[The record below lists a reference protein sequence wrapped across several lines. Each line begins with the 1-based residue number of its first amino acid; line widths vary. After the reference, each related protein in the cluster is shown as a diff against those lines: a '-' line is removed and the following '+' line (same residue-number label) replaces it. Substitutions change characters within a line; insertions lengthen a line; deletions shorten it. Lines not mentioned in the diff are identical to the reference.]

1 LPEFTVSE
9 LDAEGGFTNLDA
21 EKEGFLDDLQSF
33 LDNDYITREEYD
45 AFEAQIESAYDTK
58 KRDIT
63 PVYEAPDFTVYG
75 QLQPGE
81 TFEDIDTAYN
91 TAYDELTLNAQLGY
105 ISASDYITQLN
116 DLQTSYEDARKGIA
130 PAYELPDFS
139 VYGQIAEGD
148 DTTEIDTAYQN
159 ELTRLEEYKDSGYI
173 SLSEYYD
180 FLGQLETE
188 YTTRREGVLPTYTMP
203 DFSVTPAS
211 SLAELAEMEKAALD
225 RFEMFSESGYFPEDF
240 NILTEQENL
249 QALIDAERARIQ
261 GTYTLPEFKV
271 EDTKGLLTQSDIED
285 LFSEYEKGLQED
297 VMSEM
302 LGLTDFFSAM
312 EGAKTTFDVEFAKR
326 KPIQP
331 RPGDYALIPDPINEG
346 DADQPTTGDFLT
358 DYEYPS
364 EIIGGGGIDT
374 SGILTGNYMAKLD
387 PAYQLAEIL
396 LGQDRAK
403 QMYPTGKSR
412 GLADE
417 EFQNIVN
424 QFMLG
429 QAEDAFEMQ
438 SGLSGKMQDLAT
450 EQRRLQRQADL
461 DLMAEFGDPYRQQL
475 EELYPEQAAA
485 LKQQREIAD
494 IAAER
499 AKGDLSPRE
508 QAQVEQQAYL
518 FGAGRGREFDPMT
531 LYKQLGEEVGVRE
544 GRETQATN
552 QLTALMNMERG
563 LYGDLPSVIG
573 AQSPFIEG
581 VGDITTPFN
590 IGGIMDLG
598 STDFANQ
605 QRLQEVNMA
614 IAQLDRDYQTAV
626 ALNQPSKAQSTLV
639 KLNEYKAMAD
649 ALSSG
654 ISTAK
659 QAFGTLG
666 SIVGGIGSG
675 ISSILGGD
683 PYASDRA
690 SFNKYYGAGGK
701 GSSNDVL
708 DFIMSL

>member
-1 LPEFTVSE
+1 
-9 LDAEGGFTNLDA
+9 
-21 EKEGFLDDLQSF
+21 
-33 LDNDYITREEYD
+33 
-45 AFEAQIESAYDTK
+45 
-58 KRDIT
+58 
-63 PVYEAPDFTVYG
+63 
-75 QLQPGE
+75 
-81 TFEDIDTAYN
+81 
-91 TAYDELTLNAQLGY
+91 
-105 ISASDYITQLN
+105 
-116 DLQTSYEDARKGIA
+116 
-130 PAYELPDFS
+130 LPDFS

-159 ELTRLEEYKDSGYI
+159 ELTR
-173 SLSEYYD
+173 
-180 FLGQLETE
+180 TE
-188 YTTRREGVLPTYTMP
+188 YTTRRKGVLPTYTMP

-271 EDTKGLLTQSDIED
+271 EDTKGLLRQSDIED
-285 LFSEYEKGLQED
+285 LFSEYEARLQED

-302 LGLTDFFSAM
+302 LGINDFFSAM
-312 EGAKTTFDVEFAKR
+312 QDAKTTFDVEFAKR

-331 RPGDYALIPDPINEG
+331 REGDYAIIPDPINED
-346 DADQPTTGDFLT
+346 DADQPSTGDFL
-358 DYEYPS
+358 DYVDDGNFPDQYGT
-364 EIIGGGGIDT
+364 IGGIDT

-396 LGQDRAK
+396 LGQDAAK

-417 EFQNIVN
+417 EFQDIVN

-461 DLMAEFGDPYRQQL
+461 DLMAEFGDPYRKQL

-563 LYGDLPSVIG
+563 RP
-573 AQSPFIEG
+573 
-581 VGDITTPFN
+581 T
-590 IGGIMDLG
+590 
-598 STDFANQ
+598 
-605 QRLQEVNMA
+605 
-614 IAQLDRDYQTAV
+614 
-626 ALNQPSKAQSTLV
+626 
-639 KLNEYKAMAD
+639 
-649 ALSSG
+649 
-654 ISTAK
+654 
-659 QAFGTLG
+659 
-666 SIVGGIGSG
+666 
-675 ISSILGGD
+675 
-683 PYASDRA
+683 
-690 SFNKYYGAGGK
+690 
-701 GSSNDVL
+701 
-708 DFIMSL
+708 